1 MISLYHVASGDENV
15 AQFSVLIIR
24 GINRAFYGVGVTS
37 DSYIIHIC
45 AFMIHISIVTCSY
58 WSRYLTLSP
67 H

>member
-1 MISLYHVASGDENV
+1 MISLSHVASGDENV

-45 AFMIHISIVTCSY
+45 AFMIQFS
-58 WSRYLTLSP
+58 
-67 H
+67 